1 MKVKDVM
8 NQLFVSVADDEKL
21 RTVNEAFQ
29 RYHSEFVL
37 VVSPQGE
44 LEGIVTYHELFQK
57 ILPSYDEVMRDRNV
71 RLGMEGME
79 EKIEKLVNE
88 PVSSV
93 MVKNVASVSPEMPI
107 VEAGALMQAKRI
119 RQMPVVEHGKV
130 VGVLRF
136 RDIMWGFLLKSSKYV

>member
-44 LEGIVTYHELFQK
+44 LEGIVTYHELF
-57 ILPSYDEVMRDRNV
+57 
-71 RLGMEGME
+71 
-79 EKIEKLVNE
+79 
-88 PVSSV
+88 
-93 MVKNVASVSPEMPI
+93 
-107 VEAGALMQAKRI
+107 
-119 RQMPVVEHGKV
+119 
-130 VGVLRF
+130 
-136 RDIMWGFLLKSSKYV
+136 

>member
-1 MKVKDVM
+1 MKVKQAMTQQFITVDK
-8 NQLFVSVADDEKL
+8 DEKL
-21 RTVNEAFQ
+21 RKVNEAFQ

-37 VVSPQGE
+37 VVSRQGE

-57 ILPSYDEVMRDRNV
+57 ILPSYDEVMQDQSV
-71 RLGMEGME
+71 RLGMERME

-93 MVKNVASVSPEMPI
+93 MVKNVATVSPDMPI
-107 VEAGALMQAKRI
+107 VEAGALMQAKKI
-119 RQMPVVEHGKV
+119 SQMVVVEHGKV

-136 RDIMWGFLLKSSKYV
+136 RDIMWGFLLKSKEYV